1 MLICFRVVC
10 GHFHATMAEMS
21 NCHRDLMAGKAQNI
35 YHLVL
40 YRIIL
45 PTPCLGQ
52 WRFLSVCETDLTGLA
67 AT

>member
-1 MLICFRVVC
+1 MLIRFRVVS

-21 NCHRDLMAGKAQNI
+21 NCHRNLMAGKAQNI

-40 YRIIL
+40 RRIIL

-52 WRFLSVCETDLTGLA
+52 W
-67 AT
+67 